1 MAQGDTT
8 PPGRRGAGPPTPATL
23 VVGGGLTAPTAREQ
37 WSVPGYQVEEV
48 IGRGGFAVVLAARR
62 AADGTPV
69 ALKLARPDPAARAQI
84 LREAEALRA
93 VGPPAAPALLEA
105 GALPDGTPFLALERI
120 ALPTLRER
128 LAAAGG
134 KLPREEAG
142 PRALAVLD
150 ALGAVHAAGWAH
162 CDLTPANVFVGPD
175 PVAARLF
182 DFGLAERLDEE
193 APPPG
198 PGLVFAGT
206 PEYMAPEQCQ
216 GRVRPDARADVY
228 AFGAV
233 LHHLLLGR
241 PPFTGSPAEVQQ
253 AHLNLRP
260 RRPSELGPVSPALEQ
275 VLLRCLAKDPAGR
288 YADAFLLRAALAAA
302 LAKDAVAERRRASA
316 PGAGREAATAEGP
329 PGPGPSPAP
338 EAAAWTQ
345 EKRPVAVLF
354 LESGADALE
363 IQANAAQSGGHLA
376 HAGAGRFALVF
387 DAGAGENPARLA
399 LAGALRLHGR
409 GLAARLVVDLATVTV
424 QRRQGGPPRY
434 LSPAL
439 SRSDRYP
446 LPGDPEGP
454 LATAAA
460 VEILAETPFAAVPG
474 REGLFRALPES
485 HPADDPTVIRQRAA
499 PLVGRDAEVAA
510 LVALAQ
516 RAFAEHAPTVASV
529 IAEAGLG
536 KSHLGAEVARALRRL
551 DPTPEVVELKAREPS
566 AGEEGGTLRALLRWA
581 LDLPAA
587 PAPDD
592 RGRSLL
598 GSALPPDMGPDRW
611 AAAALA
617 LGWVGPQAPEL
628 RGAGAAPGALRALSV
643 RAAGEALRRRAL
655 RRPLCVLLD
664 DAHLADGAALDAL
677 EYGALGEGGAPL
689 LVVALARPAFR
700 DARPAFGERAARVQS
715 LGLSALEPA
724 AAAELCRLLL
734 LPAENV
740 PERAVERLVAR
751 AQSIPMLLVE
761 LVRGLKRDGLLRR
774 HDGGAWYLATDEL
787 ERVPDLPLLD
797 WLAERELSALP
808 EDLASHARL
817 AALLGDEFTLPEVSG
832 VLGQL
837 EQAGLAGPFPHDTQ
851 AGTRRLLG
859 AGLLLAHRGD
869 RIGFRSGLLREA
881 VARSMAPPLAR
892 AIHQAACRYYRGAFA
907 LPEALRQ
914 PRLAHHAEAC
924 GLVAEAAA
932 IHLRL
937 AEGQR
942 ARQAY
947 LEAEIH
953 YSRALALLP
962 PPEARSRLAALRGRG
977 LMRYRVGRY
986 QDAIADLGAAH
997 EVAASLGDAGAQVEC
1012 LLDEATALDWM
1023 NDYSGSAER
1032 VEAAR
1037 LLAGPSPPPLVQAR
1051 LRLGEGRALYRLNRW
1066 AQACAVLEDAALL
1079 TKPLGDEGYETLVI
1093 SLILL
1098 GAALPDLGRS
1108 DESEAVFA
1116 QALELAR
1123 ERGDVLHTASLLNN
1137 RRNLWVARR
1146 DLLRALEDQG
1156 EFMRLGRELGMVSME
1171 YFGEY
1176 NLGELHYQAGEPE
1189 AALPH
1194 VARAVEIE
1202 RRHPEV
1208 SPGPVG
1214 LLLAA
1219 RIAAAQGDAEG
1230 ARARLAEV
1238 DETLA
1243 QARADRRPGG
1253 ELSPSQEV
1261 LRAMVDLA
1269 TRPASDAEWQ
1279 ALLNRSRQASVE
1291 QEPIEVQAMRGL
1303 AALRAGQR
1311 EPGERALRAALRLA
1325 ASLPNVMEARLRRE
1339 LSRFREPG

>member
-1 MAQGDTT
+1 MAQGETT
-8 PPGRRGAGPPTPATL
+8 PPGRRGAGPATPPT
-23 VVGGGLTAPTAREQ
+23 VVVQGGGVTAPTAREQ

-62 AADGTPV
+62 AADGTKV
-69 ALKLARPDPAARAQI
+69 ALKVARGDPTARAQL

-105 GALPDGTPFLALERI
+105 GALPDGSPFLAMERI

-128 LAAAGG
+128 LGAAGG

-142 PRALAVLD
+142 PRALAILD

-162 CDLTPANVFVGPD
+162 CDLTPANVFVGAD
-175 PVAARLF
+175 ATVARLF

-198 PGLVFAGT
+198 PGLAFAGT
-206 PEYMAPEQCQ
+206 AEYMAPEQCE
-216 GRVRPDARADVY
+216 GRLRPDARSDVY

-241 PPFTGSPAEVQQ
+241 PPFTGSPGEVQQ

-275 VLLRCLAKDPAGR
+275 VLLRCLAKDPAAR

-302 LAKDAVAERRRASA
+302 LARDAVAEAPRA
-316 PGAGREAATAEGP
+316 AAA
-329 PGPGPSPAP
+329 AP
-338 EAAAWTQ
+338 EAATWTQ

-363 IQANAAQSGGHLA
+363 IQATAAASGGHLA
-376 HAGAGRFALVF
+376 HAGAGRFAVVF

-399 LAGALRLHGR
+399 LAGAFRIQGR
-409 GLAARLVVDLATVTV
+409 GLAPRMLVDLATVTV
-424 QRRQGGPPRY
+424 QRREGGPPRY

-439 SRSDRYP
+439 SRADRYP
-446 LPGDPEGP
+446 RRDDPEGP

-460 VEILAETPFAAVPG
+460 VETLAEAPFASVPG

-499 PLVGRDAEVAA
+499 PLVGRGAEVEA
-510 LVALAQ
+510 LTALAR
-516 RAFAEHAPTVASV
+516 RALAERAPTVAAV
-529 IAEAGLG
+529 IGETGLG
-536 KSHLGAEVARALRRL
+536 KSHLAAEVGRALRRL
-551 DPTPEVVELKAREPS
+551 EPAPEVLDLKAREPS

-587 PAPDD
+587 QAPDD

-598 GSALPPDMGPDRW
+598 TAALAPELGPDRW

-617 LGWVGPQAPEL
+617 LGWIGPDAPEL
-628 RGAGAAPGALRALSV
+628 RSAGAAPGALRALAV
-643 RAAGEALRRRAL
+643 RVAGEAVRRRAL
-655 RRPLCVLLD
+655 RRPLCILLD
-664 DAHLADGAALDAL
+664 DAHLADAAALDAL
-677 EYGALGEGGAPL
+677 EYGALAESAAPIFVL
-689 LVVALARPAFR
+689 ALARPAFR
-700 DARPAFGERAARVQS
+700 DARPTWGERAVRFES
-715 LGLSALEPA
+715 LALPPLEPA

-734 LPAENV
+734 LPAENA

-751 AQSIPMLLVE
+751 AERVPMLLVE
-761 LVRGLKRDGLLRR
+761 LVRGLKRDGLVRR
-774 HDGGAWYLATDEL
+774 RDGGAWYLATDEL
-787 ERVPDLPLLD
+787 ERVPDLPVVD
-797 WLAERELSALP
+797 WLAERELGALP
-808 EDLASHARL
+808 EDLAAHARL

-832 VLGQL
+832 VLAEL
-837 EQAGLAGPFPHDTQ
+837 EKAGLAAAFPHEAQ
-851 AGTRRLLG
+851 AGSRRLLG
-859 AGLLLAHRGD
+859 TGLLVTHRGD
-869 RIGFRSGLLREA
+869 RIGFRSALLREA
-881 VARSMAPPLAR
+881 VARSVAPPQAR
-892 AIHQAACRYYRGAFA
+892 AIHQAAFRYYRGAFA
-907 LPEALRQ
+907 LPEAFRQ
-914 PRLAHHAEAC
+914 PRLARHAEAC
-924 GLVAEAAA
+924 GLEAEAAA

-937 AEGQR
+937 AQELR

-962 PPEARSRLAALRGRG
+962 RADGRSRLAALHGRG

-986 QDAIADLGAAH
+986 QDSIADLAAARDL
-997 EVAASLGDAGAQVEC
+997 AAEMGDAAAQVDC
-1012 LLDEATALDWM
+1012 LLDEAIALDWM

-1032 VEAAR
+1032 VEVAR
-1037 LLAGPSPPPLVQAR
+1037 LLAGSEPTPLIQAR
-1051 LRLGEGRALYRLNRW
+1051 LRLAEGRALFRSGRW
-1066 AQACAVLEDAALL
+1066 PEACAALEDAALRA
-1079 TKPLGDEGYETLVI
+1079 KPLGDDGYETLVI
-1093 SLILL
+1093 ALILL
-1098 GAALPDLGRS
+1098 AVVLPNLGRT
-1108 DESEAVFA
+1108 EEAEAVVA
-1116 QALELAR
+1116 QGLELCQQ
-1123 ERGDVLHTASLLNN
+1123 RGDQLHLGGFLNN

-1146 DLLRALEDQG
+1146 DLARALEDQG
-1156 EFMRLGRELGMVSME
+1156 EFMRIGRELGMVSME

-1176 NLGELHYQAGEPE
+1176 NLGELHYQAGELE
-1189 AALPH
+1189 AAAPH
-1194 VARAVEIE
+1194 AARAVEIE

-1219 RIAAAQGDAEG
+1219 RVAAAGGDAEG

-1238 DETLA
+1238 DEAL
-1243 QARADRRPGG
+1243 ARARAERRPGG
-1253 ELSPSQEV
+1253 ELPPSQEV

-1269 TRPASDAEWQ
+1269 TRSASDAEWQ
-1279 ALLNRSRQASVE
+1279 ALLARSRQASVE

-1339 LSRFREPG
+1339 LSRLREPG

>member
-1 MAQGDTT
+1 MAQGEST
-8 PPGRRGAGPPTPATL
+8 PPGRRGAGPMTPPTVAVP
-23 VVGGGLTAPTAREQ
+23 GGGLTAPTAREQ
-37 WSVPGYQVEEV
+37 WSIPGYEVEKV

-62 AADGTPV
+62 AADRAPV
-69 ALKLARPDPAARAQI
+69 AIKVARADPTARAQ
-84 LREAEALRA
+84 LAREAQALGA
-93 VGPPAAPALLEA
+93 VGPPAAPVLLEE

-120 ALPTLRER
+120 ALPTLKER
-128 LAAAGG
+128 LASAGG
-134 KLPREEAG
+134 KLTPAEAG

-162 CDLTPANVFVGPD
+162 CDLAPANVFAGADVS
-175 PVAARLF
+175 AARLF

-193 APPPG
+193 APPPA
-198 PGLVFAGT
+198 PGLSFAGT
-206 PEYMAPEQCQ
+206 PEYMAPEQCE
-216 GRVRPDARADVY
+216 GRARPDARSDVY
-228 AFGAV
+228 AFGAL

-260 RRPSELGPVSPALEQ
+260 RRPSELGLVSPAVEQ
-275 VLLRCLAKDPAGR
+275 VLLRCLAKDPAAR
-288 YADAFLLRAALAAA
+288 YPDAFLLRAALAAA
-302 LAKDAVAERRRASA
+302 LARDAVA
-316 PGAGREAATAEGP
+316 GP
-329 PGPGPSPAP
+329 PPTEPARAE

-354 LESGADALE
+354 LDSGADALE
-363 IQANAAQSGGHLA
+363 IQAAAVQSGGHLA
-376 HAGAGRFALVF
+376 HAGTGRFAVVF

-399 LAGALRLHGR
+399 LDGAFRLHGR
-409 GLAARLVVDLATVTV
+409 GLAPRMRVDLATVTV
-424 QRRQGGPPRY
+424 QRREGGPPLY

-439 SRSDRYP
+439 SRPDRYP
-446 LPGDPEGP
+446 ARDDPEGP

-460 VEILAETPFAAVPG
+460 VEILAEVPFAPVPE

-485 HPADDPTVIRQRAA
+485 RPDDPTVIRQRAA
-499 PLVGRDAEVAA
+499 PLVGRGPEVES
-510 LVALAQ
+510 LLALA
-516 RAFAEHAPTVASV
+516 RHAFAGSSPTVAEV
-529 IAEAGLG
+529 VAEAGLG
-536 KSHLGAEVARALRRL
+536 KSHLAAEVGQALRRL
-551 DPTPEVVELKAREPS
+551 EPAPEVLELKAREPS

-587 PAPDD
+587 SAPDD

-598 GSALPPDMGPDRW
+598 SAGFPPEMGPDLW

-617 LGWVGPQAPEL
+617 LGWIGPEAPEL
-628 RGAGAAPGALRALSV
+628 RAALAAPGALRALSV

-664 DAHLADGAALDAL
+664 DAHLADGLALDAL
-677 EYGALGEGGAPL
+677 EYAALAEGGAPI
-689 LVVALARPAFR
+689 LVLALARPAFR
-700 DARPAFGERAARVQS
+700 DARPAFGERAARFGS
-715 LGLSALEPA
+715 LPLAPLPAGA
-724 AAAELCRLLL
+724 AADLCRLLL

-751 AQSIPMLLVE
+751 SQAVPMLLVE
-761 LVRGLKRDGLLRR
+761 LVRGLKREGLVRR
-774 HDGGAWYLATDEL
+774 REEGAWYLATDEL

-808 EDLASHARL
+808 EDLAAHARL

-832 VLGQL
+832 VLAQL
-837 EQAGLAGPFPHDTQ
+837 EKAGLATPFPHDAQ

-859 AGLLLAHRGD
+859 AGLLVTHRGD

-881 VARSMAPPLAR
+881 VARSLAPPQAV
-892 AIHQAACRYYRGAFA
+892 AIHQAAFRYYRGAFA

-914 PRLAHHAEAC
+914 PRLARHAEAC
-924 GLVAEAAA
+924 GEEAEAAA
-932 IHLRL
+932 IHLGL

-942 ARQAY
+942 ARQSY

-953 YSRALALLP
+953 YSRALRLLP
-962 PPEARSRLAALRGRG
+962 PAQARSRLLALRGRG
-977 LMRYRVGRY
+977 LMRYRIGRY
-986 QDAIADLGAAH
+986 QDSIADLSAARDL
-997 EVAASLGDAGAQVEC
+997 AAELSDAGAQVEC

-1023 NDYSGSAER
+1023 NDYSGSMER

-1037 LLAGPSPPPLVQAR
+1037 LLCGPDPSPLTRGR
-1051 LRLGEGRALYRLNRW
+1051 LRLAEGRGLFRAGRW
-1066 AQACAVLEDAALL
+1066 PEASAALEDAALRG
-1079 TKPLGDEGYETLVI
+1079 KALGDQGYETLVI
-1093 SLILL
+1093 ALL
-1098 GAALPDLGRS
+1098 LLAVVLPNLSRI
-1108 DESEAVFA
+1108 DEAEAVVA
-1116 QALELAR
+1116 QGLELCQQ
-1123 ERGDVLHTASLLNN
+1123 RGDQLHLGGFLNN

-1146 DLLRALEDQG
+1146 DLMHALEDVQR
-1156 EFMRLGRELGMVSME
+1156 FMRTGRELGMVSIE

-1176 NLGELHYQAGEPE
+1176 NLGELHYQAGQFE

-1219 RIAAAQGDAEG
+1219 RVAAARGDAGE
-1230 ARARLAEV
+1230 ARDRLAEV
-1238 DETLA
+1238 DEALRR
-1243 QARADRRPGG
+1243 AREEGRPGG

-1269 TRPASDAEWQ
+1269 SRPASPSPDDAWQ
-1279 ALLNRSRQASVE
+1279 ALLARSRQVSVE
-1291 QEPIEVQAMRGL
+1291 QEPIELQLLRGL
-1303 AALRAGQR
+1303 SAIRAGRR
-1311 EPGERALRAALRLA
+1311 EAGERALRAALRLA
-1325 ASLPNVMEARLRRE
+1325 ASLPNVMEPWVRRE
-1339 LSRFREPG
+1339 LGRLREPG